1 MRVIPLK
8 YSNFVADINLFKKIG
23 YHPVHILNSNGNFS
37 PSAFIPF
44 CSFGEDI
51 LGVKVKE
58 FDIPV
63 CNIFKPKLQYDQLCY
78 EIDLEQLKNTED
90 TNIRDLQ
97 RDVGLIIVL
106 DYNEDRQI
114 NMNKISFVSLKQN
127 GITKTINKKIK
138 NSVSSHLD
146 TLGIF
151 IKIFISSTS

>member
-1 MRVIPLK
+1 M
-8 YSNFVADINLFKKIG
+8 
-23 YHPVHILNSNGNFS
+23 HILNSNGNFS

-90 TNIRDLQ
+90 TNIREIQ
-97 RDVGLIIVL
+97 RGIGLILVL

-114 NMNKISFVSLKQN
+114 NMNKINFDSLKQN
-127 GITKTINKKIK
+127 GMTKTIHQ
-138 NSVSSHLD
+138 SPVSSHLD
-146 TLGIF
+146 TLGIRYF
-151 IKIFISSTS
+151 YQDFN